1 MFQSGWG
8 GVPDPDEG
16 AYSAPHTPLLVG
28 RVAFPSPPRAPPR
41 PKTLHCPCMAAVKL
55 QQKQLCES
63 RDPTSNYTSAIA
75 QMFTCP
81 RYRHEMIRIMIHN
94 TNTSVLGYYGNTESD
109 TLINFSPPA
118 QLIALRVTRT
128 KLCVTHANLELKL
141 ILAQITCHS
150 ELVAVCTSVAV
161 HHAARL

>member
-8 GVPDPDEG
+8 GVPDPDGG
-16 AYSAPHTPLLVG
+16 AYSAPYTPLLVG
-28 RVAFPSPPRAPPR
+28 RVAFPSPPPR

-55 QQKQLCES
+55 QQKQLCELES

-94 TNTSVLGYYGNTESD
+94 IIPILDFRVLGYYRNTESD
-109 TLINFSPPA
+109 TPINFSPPT
-118 QLIALRVTRT
+118 QLIALRVTLT

-141 ILAQITCHS
+141 ILAQITSHN
-150 ELVAVCTSVAV
+150 AASV
-161 HHAARL
+161 

>member
-81 RYRHEMIRIMIHN
+81 RYRHEMIPILDFR
-94 TNTSVLGYYGNTESD
+94 VLGYYGNTESD
-109 TLINFSPPA
+109 TPFKFSPLT
-118 QLIALRVTRT
+118 QLIALRVTCT

-141 ILAQITCHS
+141 ILAQITCHT
-150 ELVAVCTSVAV
+150 EDIENLF
-161 HHAARL
+161 